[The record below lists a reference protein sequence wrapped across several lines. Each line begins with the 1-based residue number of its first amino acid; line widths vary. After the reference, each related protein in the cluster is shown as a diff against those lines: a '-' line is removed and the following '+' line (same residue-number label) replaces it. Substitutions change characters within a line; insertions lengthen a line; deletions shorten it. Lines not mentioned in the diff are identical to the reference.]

1 MPRYFKGSIIK
12 HLQAVSFL
20 AISGIL
26 LLGCGSGGGGGTDAT
41 NGAAPIASVAP
52 AVSVGE
58 RLATLQGF
66 VVADGL
72 PTNAWFEYGT
82 DALLTTR
89 AATDSQPIG
98 SGMDNVPINA
108 QISGL
113 AEGTK
118 YYFRV
123 CASNSK
129 GEVKSDITSLT
140 TASLGDPPL
149 AATVAASAVGAT
161 LATLNGTVTPNGLAT
176 EAWFEYGTSSTLST
190 YTSTAHESVGAGAV
204 SVSVDAALTG
214 LTTGTTYYFRV
225 VAENSQGIIPSNG
238 ILSFTPGAVP
248 TVISLA
254 ATSVGATGATLNGNV
269 TPNGLTTTAWFEYGT
284 SSTLSTY
291 TSTAEEPVGAG
302 TTACWST
309 PH

>member
-1 MPRYFKGSIIK
+1 MSTYSKGAMIK
-12 HLQAVSFL
+12 HLQALSVL

-58 RLATLQGF
+58 RLATLQGY

-82 DALLTTR
+82 DASLTTR
-89 AATDSQPIG
+89 SATASQPIG
-98 SGMDNVPINA
+98 SGMDNVLIDA

-123 CASNSK
+123 CASNAK

-149 AATVAASAVGAT
+149 AETAAASSVGANR
-161 LATLNGTVTPNGLAT
+161 ATLNGSVTPNGLAT
-176 EAWFEYGTSSTLST
+176 KHGSSTGRVRPCPLIP
-190 YTSTAHESVGAGAV
+190 AHRKSRSAPA
-204 SVSVDAALTG
+204 
-214 LTTGTTYYFRV
+214 
-225 VAENSQGIIPSNG
+225 PS
-238 ILSFTPGAVP
+238 
-248 TVISLA
+248 
-254 ATSVGATGATLNGNV
+254 
-269 TPNGLTTTAWFEYGT
+269 
-284 SSTLSTY
+284 
-291 TSTAEEPVGAG
+291 
-302 TTACWST
+302 ACRST